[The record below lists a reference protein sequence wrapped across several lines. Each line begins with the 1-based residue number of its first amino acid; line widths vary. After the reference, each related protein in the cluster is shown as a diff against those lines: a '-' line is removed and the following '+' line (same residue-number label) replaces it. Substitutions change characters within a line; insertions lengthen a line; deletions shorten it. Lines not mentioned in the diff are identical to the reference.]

1 MKACN
6 LNHLWGRLIVAELVR
21 NGITEFCLSPGS
33 RSTPL
38 AVAAAECD
46 DIRTT
51 VHFDE
56 RGSAFRALG
65 VAKATGR
72 PAVLICTSGTA
83 VANYYPT
90 IIEASQ
96 SATPL
101 IILSADR
108 PAELRECGASQTIN
122 QVAMFGDYLRWSFDL
137 LPPDEQI
144 SPEFL
149 LSTVDYAVHKSFN
162 FPAGPVQLN
171 CQFREPL
178 APLGAEQDYS
188 MYTESIKDWAT
199 RTSPYTGYLNSH
211 RTVSD
216 LNMKPLLDA
225 VRSSKHGVLIA
236 GTLPAHL
243 DVTPIVKLAEQW
255 RWPLIADISSNAR
268 FTGCESSGVICH
280 SDLYLRHE
288 QIRSETR
295 PDVVLQFG
303 TAAISKSVMQY
314 AASAST
320 HYIIVAD
327 SPDRVDPLHRAT
339 LQISADSVAMA
350 RQLATEGEVPAS
362 SLLKNFNRYDEV
374 AQQCLKAMS
383 TPIDKEISELQV
395 VGEIFRLS
403 VASRGIFLATSMP
416 IREADSVARQTNA
429 RLIVTANRGV
439 NGIDGTIASAVGFAN
454 GLELPVTLLIG
465 DIASL
470 HDLNSLALLRQSD
483 YPVIIVILN
492 NDGGGI
498 FSLLPVASI
507 PQHFE
512 KVFATPHG
520 CDFRYAAEMFSLKY
534 HNPASLKDFATVYRH
549 AWKSRKPA
557 LIEVR
562 TSRDANASQ
571 HRSLWEAVRDKIETQ
586 I

>member
-1 MKACN
+1 M
-6 LNHLWGRLIVAELVR
+6 NHLWGRLIVAELVR
-21 NGITEFCLSPGS
+21 NGIFEFCLSPGS

-38 AVAAAECD
+38 AVAAAERD
-46 DIRTT
+46 DIHAT

-65 VAKATGR
+65 IAKATGR

-83 VANYYPT
+83 VANYYPA
-90 IIEASQ
+90 IIEAGQ

-122 QVAMFGDYLRWSFDL
+122 QVAMFGSYLRLSFDL

-144 SPEFL
+144 KPEFV
-149 LSTVDYAVHKSFN
+149 LSTIDQVVYRSLN
-162 FPAGPVQLN
+162 TPAGPVHLN

-188 MYTESIKDWAT
+188 KYIESIRDWAS
-199 RTSPYTGYLNSH
+199 RSSPYTTNLNAD

-216 LNMKPLLDA
+216 SNIKPLIDA
-225 VRSSKHGVLIA
+225 VQSSKRGVMIA
-236 GTLPAHL
+236 GTLPAYL

-255 RWPLIADISSNAR
+255 QWPLIADISSGTR
-268 FTGCESSGVICH
+268 FTGCENSAVICH

-288 QIRSETR
+288 HTRTQIS

-303 TAAISKSVMQY
+303 TSAISKSVMQY
-314 AASAST
+314 AATAST
-320 HYIIVAD
+320 HYIVVAD
-327 SPDRVDPLHRAT
+327 RSDRVDPLHRLT
-339 LQISADSVAMA
+339 CQISADPCALA
-350 RQLATEGEVPAS
+350 KQLAAESAIPVS
-362 SLLKNFNRYDEV
+362 DLLKNFSRYDEV

-383 TPIDKEISELQV
+383 TTGEQELSELQI
-395 VGEIFRLS
+395 VGEVFRLS
-403 VASRGIFLATSMP
+403 AASRGMFLATSMP
-416 IREADSVARQTNA
+416 IREADSVARQSDT
-429 RLIVTANRGV
+429 RLFVAANRGV
-439 NGIDGTIASAVGFAN
+439 NGIDGTIASAVGFAD
-454 GLELPVTLLIG
+454 GLGMPVTLLIG

-470 HDLNSLALLRQSD
+470 HDLNSLALLRQSHL
-483 YPVIIVILN
+483 PVIIVILN

-512 KVFATPHG
+512 KFFATPHG
-520 CDFRYAAEMFSLKY
+520 CDFRNAAEMFGLKY
-534 HNPASLKDFATVYRH
+534 HNPASLKDFTTVYRH
-549 AWKSRKPA
+549 AMKSKKSA
-557 LIEVR
+557 LIEVH
-562 TSRDANASQ
+562 TSRVANARQ
-571 HRSLWEAVRDKIETQ
+571 HQLLWEAVRDKIETQ

>member
-21 NGITEFCLSPGS
+21 NGISEFCLSPGS

-38 AVAAAECD
+38 AVAAAERT
-46 DIRTT
+46 DIHAT

-65 VAKATGR
+65 FAKATGR

-83 VANYYPT
+83 VANYYPA

-108 PAELRECGASQTIN
+108 PVELRECGASQTIN
-122 QVAMFGDYLRWSFDL
+122 QVAMFGSYLRWSFDL

-149 LSTVDYAVHKSFN
+149 LTTVDQAVHKSLQY
-162 FPAGPVQLN
+162 PAGPVQLN

-178 APLGAEQDYS
+178 APLGAERDYAR
-188 MYTESIKDWAT
+188 YAESINDWAN
-199 RTSPYTGYLNSH
+199 RRSPYTAHLH
-211 RTVSD
+211 SD
-216 LNMKPLLDA
+216 RSAPGSTIKSLIDA
-225 VRSSKHGVLIA
+225 VQSSKRGVLIA
-236 GTLPAHL
+236 GTLPAYL

-255 RWPLIADISSNAR
+255 QWPLIADISSGAR
-268 FTGCESSGVICH
+268 FTGCEYSGVICH
-280 SDLYLRHE
+280 SDLYLRQE
-288 QIRSETR
+288 NIRSKIC
-295 PDVVLQFG
+295 PDIVLQFG
-303 TAAISKSVMQY
+303 TAAIAKSVMQF

-320 HYIIVAD
+320 HYIVVAD
-327 SPDRVDPLHRAT
+327 RPDRVDPLHRVT
-339 LQISADSVAMA
+339 LQISADPVALA
-350 RQLATEGEVPAS
+350 EKLATEGAVPAS
-362 SLLKNFNRYDEV
+362 NLLKNFNRYDEV
-374 AQQCLKAMS
+374 AQQCLKAMG
-383 TPIDKEISELQV
+383 TPMDKELSELQIV
-395 VGEIFRLS
+395 AEVFRLS
-403 VASRGIFLATSMP
+403 AASRGMFLATSMP
-416 IREADSVARQTNA
+416 IREADNVARQSDA
-429 RLIVTANRGV
+429 RLFVTANRGV
-439 NGIDGTIASAVGFAN
+439 NGIDGTIASAVGFAD
-454 GLELPVTLLIG
+454 GLGLPVTLLIG

-470 HDLNSLALLRQSD
+470 HDLNSLALLRQSHH
-483 YPVIIVILN
+483 PVIVVILN
-492 NDGGGI
+492 NNGGGI
-498 FSLLPVASI
+498 FSLLPIASI

-512 KVFATPHG
+512 TVFATPHG

-549 AWKSRKPA
+549 TVKSRKPA
-557 LIEVR
+557 LIEVC
-562 TSRDANASQ
+562 TSRDANARQ